1 MKTHVQ
7 MFYSKL
13 ASNLVTN
20 YQLELMN
27 SIAVLLK
34 TIVLVY
40 ITNFNYSAYPKMLLK
55 NSVLLKY
62 KQGSRSESNS
72 SKISERSC
80 RFAGLC
86 TVQNY
91 NSSMKLTVFPEECK
105 IAKLRPLFKAGSK
118 TCPKNCRYVTSASS
132 VQNY

>member
-62 KQGSRSESNS
+62 K
-72 SKISERSC
+72 
-80 RFAGLC
+80 
-86 TVQNY
+86 
-91 NSSMKLTVFPEECK
+91 
-105 IAKLRPLFKAGSK
+105 
-118 TCPKNCRYVTSASS
+118 
-132 VQNY
+132 